1 MSDDYEVGFG
11 RPPLHSRF
19 RAGESGNPKG
29 RPKKARNF
37 KTLFLE
43 EANTPINVREGGG
56 EQEISKLH
64 AVLKRDMERAIK
76 GSDRAS
82 DRVQKNALLLMAD
95 DETENPRAPVS
106 AADQAILDRF
116 KERIAAEVAVQ
127 EPKRKRGKGQ
137 GGKT

>member
-1 MSDDYEVGFG
+1 MTDDYEVGFG
-11 RPPLHSRF
+11 RPPMHSRF

-64 AVLKRDMERAIK
+64 AVVKRDMERAIK
-76 GSDRAS
+76 GSDRAA
-82 DRVQKNALLLMAD
+82 DRVQKNALLFMAD
-95 DETENPRAPVS
+95 DETENARAPVS
-106 AADQAILDRF
+106 AADHAILDRF
-116 KERIAAEVAVQ
+116 KERIASEAAVE
-127 EPKRKRGKGQ
+127 EPKQDQGNGKG
-137 GGKT
+137 GTT

>member
-1 MSDDYEVGFG
+1 MTDDYEVGFG
-11 RPPLHSRF
+11 RPPMHSRF

-64 AVLKRDMERAIK
+64 AVVKRDMERAFK
-76 GSDRAS
+76 GSDRAA
-82 DRVQKNALLLMAD
+82 DRVQKNALLFMAD
-95 DETENPRAPVS
+95 DETENARAPVS
-106 AADQAILDRF
+106 AADHAILDRF
-116 KERIAAEVAVQ
+116 KERIASEAAVE
-127 EPKRKRGKGQ
+127 EPKQDQGNGKG
-137 GGKT
+137 GTT